1 MFFHPF
7 TCAPSYSFFEK
18 GALSY
23 YKIKKDPNLYGTW
36 VGGAISLEKIKEI
49 LRNIGFRDIE
59 INLKEVTDEYARKWG
74 HGLMIKEYIGSGD
87 ILAFK

>member
-1 MFFHPF
+1 
-7 TCAPSYSFFEK
+7 
-18 GALSY
+18 
-23 YKIKKDPNLYGTW
+23 
-36 VGGAISLEKIKEI
+36 LEKIKEI
-49 LRNIGFRDIE
+49 LTNIGFRNIE